1 MDYISLN
8 SYQHYSECAKL
19 VEGLGYFLVELKVS
33 PQRGVTQVQS
43 VVASMNPGENISVN
57 DCAKVHRVLLA
68 RLEEL
73 LGTDNISMELSSP
86 GMERNIKNA
95 AEFKFF
101 IGRKIRVFC
110 KSVSDW
116 VGGELLSATESE
128 LSLKVESDNPE
139 LNGVERTVQYSDIA
153 KAKFIH
159 I

>member
-1 MDYISLN
+1 MEYTSLD
-8 SYQHYSECAKL
+8 SYQHYSECAEL
-19 VEGLGYFLVELKVS
+19 VEGLGYYLVELKIS

-43 VVASMNPGENISVN
+43 VVASRDPSENISVN
-57 DCAKVHRVLLA
+57 DCAKVHRILLA
-68 RLEEL
+68 RLEEI

-101 IGRKIRVFC
+101 VGRKIRVFS
-110 KSVSDW
+110 KSASDW
-116 VGGELLSATESE
+116 IGGELLSSDSE
-128 LSLKVESDNPE
+128 KLSLKVESENPE
-139 LNGVERTVQYSDIA
+139 KDGQAKTVEYQDIA

>member
-57 DCAKVHRVLLA
+57 DCAKVHRALLA